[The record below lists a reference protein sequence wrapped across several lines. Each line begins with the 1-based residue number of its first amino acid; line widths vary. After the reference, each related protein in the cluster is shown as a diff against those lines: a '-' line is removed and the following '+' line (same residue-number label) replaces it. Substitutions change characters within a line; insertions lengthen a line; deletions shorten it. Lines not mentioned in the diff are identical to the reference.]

1 MNINALHESR
11 RFKNLND
18 IFKNDS
24 MNLLVNIRPSTAS
37 NVQSADSMII
47 AKFKEIISFY
57 EQYGRK
63 PAMDST
69 DFSEEL
75 LGIAL
80 NQMANNPDQKK
91 ELKPYDAYDLLE
103 IESLQSAV
111 TTSLEQ
117 PTINTNQEIGHS
129 NTSHVITSLS
139 DIFSSDTLGLLDNL
153 GNIDIL
159 GDNIHSTNVRKR
171 IENSAD
177 EIGDRFECK
186 DFEDFEPIFFK
197 IRQFMYQGKYKIQK
211 ENPTQY
217 VRKNAVLVLMD
228 MLCFVADIEEDQ
240 NRINSLFKD
249 RVRLI
254 FANGTES
261 NMLARSLAT
270 ALSKHKQTSYHV
282 LITDQEWA
290 DQHPTEQTDVYHQ
303 INDKS
308 RTGVIYIA
316 KLKAP
321 KQELVNYQHL
331 YKIGFSI
338 NTGQERIKNCLKD
351 ETFLYSEVEILAEYE
366 VHNANAQKIEY
377 LLHSFFANQ
386 KLKIKLLSINGKYY
400 SPNEW
405 FNVPLSEID
414 TALNLILTGEISQ
427 YWFNPYTQKIE
438 RKSQ

>member
-18 IFKNDS
+18 IFNNDS
-24 MNLLVNIRPSTAS
+24 MNLLE
-37 NVQSADSMII
+37 NVQPLMASRTKSTDSVIV
-47 AKFKEIISFY
+47 AKFKEIVGFY
-57 EQYGRK
+57 KLYGRK
-63 PAMDST
+63 PAMDS
-69 DFSEEL
+69 DDIGEEL

-80 NQMANNPDQKK
+80 NEMANNPDRKK

-103 IESLQSAV
+103 SENLQSAA

-117 PTINTNQEIGHS
+117 PTANTNQEISHS
-129 NTSHVITSLS
+129 NTSHSITSLN
-139 DIFSSDTLGLLDNL
+139 DIFSSDKLGLLNDL

-159 GDNIHSTNVRKR
+159 GDNVHSVNVRKR
-171 IENSAD
+171 IENTAD

-186 DFEDFEPIFFK
+186 DFENFEPIFFK
-197 IRQFMYQGKYKIQK
+197 IRQLMHQGKYRIQK

-217 VRKNAVLVLMD
+217 VRKHAVLVLMD
-228 MLCFVADIEEDQ
+228 MLCYVADIEEDKNRQ
-240 NRINSLFKD
+240 NTNFKD

-270 ALSKHKQTSYHV
+270 ALSKHKQNSYHV

-290 DQHPTEQTDVYHQ
+290 DQHPTEQTDLYHQ

-316 KLKAP
+316 KLKTP

-366 VHNANAQKIEY
+366 AHNANAQKIEY

-386 KLKIKLLSINGKYY
+386 KLNIKLLSANGKYY

-427 YWFNPYTQKIE
+427 YWFNPYIQKIE
-438 RKSQ
+438 RKSH